1 MSIEE
6 NININN
12 EIDNKSSSINEEL
25 NPIVIQLITFGYDN
39 IYSRRV
45 FHYFHPDDL
54 EEALNY
60 MAIENGIIQH
70 RFVKDNRN
78 INNKLCYICGESEE
92 IHLKELNYIHIN
104 NNSNN
109 NINHNFENG
118 NNINN
123 NINNISDKQNDIKRI
138 YQNICENIKEIRES
152 DINGIKN
159 ESDIQFDNIN
169 KNENMIIN
177 QLKNF
182 SKSINNDINKKI
194 KDKGNHS
201 LSEVHN
207 SFKNQ
212 IGINNIN
219 LDISYISP
227 INGQELNNSKNLQTN
242 KEKNEILPKTEKNIN
257 NNIIKLLKPIYRLDS
272 FSEISVNKT
281 IQNFSDVEEGFEEE
295 KKMECPICNEEFMAN
310 RKNRVQNCG
319 HTFCNGCWYDFLSIK
334 IKENKLPS
342 IKCLDYKCKSKLS
355 DDFIINLLNTDKDL
369 IKKYKKYKMELE
381 VINNPNKKL
390 CPFPNCDSYLELK
403 DIKEQYVT
411 CKNNHSFCFVCSKKP
426 HGNLPCETNIDK
438 SMLEYATNNF
448 VKKCPNCSIITEK
461 KDGCNHI
468 TCSKC
473 QYQWCWLCN
482 EKYEN
487 DHFEKGKCKGFQFF
501 KPKNEYEIKLM
512 MEGKIN
518 SDELSR
524 SQRQVDDFDFIVES
538 RDIDLDDSSFSDNN
552 ERRDGTIIDYIP
564 YRSYSIIEEIVCI
577 IFFIFLG
584 NIILITKKYK
594 LYKSIIV
601 FIAYFLLNIAF
612 FFQLIFLNLI
622 SMLLMIIFLGM
633 HEFINIINNNDAFY
647 INKTILILVNFFVAI
662 FCPIYTAVKR
672 KLDNENLNKHFF
684 QFITFCPCFIIC
696 IIIFIP
702 NILLYNFIYMIIFFI
717 KESSFHHFL
726 IFLDIFFNKVFNF
739 KVMEL
744 GNIFQ

>member
-6 NININN
+6 NMNINN

-70 RFVKDNRN
+70 RFAKDNRN

-92 IHLKELNYIHIN
+92 IHLKELSYIHIN

-123 NINNISDKQNDIKRI
+123 NINNISDKKNDIKRI

-281 IQNFSDVEEGFEEE
+281 IQNFSDVEEGFEEK
-295 KKMECPICNEEFMAN
+295 KKMECPICNEEFMVN

-403 DIKEQYVT
+403 GVKEQYVT
-411 CKNNHSFCFVCSKKP
+411 CKNNHSFCFVCLKKP

-473 QYQWCWLCN
+473 QYQWCW
-482 EKYEN
+482 
-487 DHFEKGKCKGFQFF
+487 
-501 KPKNEYEIKLM
+501 
-512 MEGKIN
+512 
-518 SDELSR
+518 
-524 SQRQVDDFDFIVES
+524 
-538 RDIDLDDSSFSDNN
+538 
-552 ERRDGTIIDYIP
+552 
-564 YRSYSIIEEIVCI
+564 
-577 IFFIFLG
+577 
-584 NIILITKKYK
+584 
-594 LYKSIIV
+594 
-601 FIAYFLLNIAF
+601 
-612 FFQLIFLNLI
+612 
-622 SMLLMIIFLGM
+622 
-633 HEFINIINNNDAFY
+633 
-647 INKTILILVNFFVAI
+647 
-662 FCPIYTAVKR
+662 
-672 KLDNENLNKHFF
+672 
-684 QFITFCPCFIIC
+684 
-696 IIIFIP
+696 
-702 NILLYNFIYMIIFFI
+702 
-717 KESSFHHFL
+717 
-726 IFLDIFFNKVFNF
+726 
-739 KVMEL
+739 
-744 GNIFQ
+744 